1 MRRVL
6 VAAILASLPLTIH
19 AEGHYV
25 PGIEGVKG
33 SSVPPAG
40 NYYIGYLVNYNVDS
54 LKTPGTSDDLPG
66 SNTGTVTALA
76 HRFVHMT
83 NKKVLGAD
91 YGVEAIVPMLQ
102 KDLDFQAAGYKN
114 DKSGIGDVYIGPVVL
129 GWHGDRWDAVGA
141 AGVWLDSADSNEPA
155 DPGNGYQGTMLTGG
169 GTAYL
174 NADKSV
180 SASALMRY
188 ELNGKQDSGFEPGD
202 QLSLEWGLGKK
213 LNDAAEVGLVGYDQW
228 QTTKDK
234 GTGATDDKFSKHAV
248 GVEGSYMVKS
258 LGGILKAA
266 YYDEYK
272 VNAGSG
278 PAPAGNLFRINF
290 VKPF

>member
-1 MRRVL
+1 MKR
-6 VAAILASLPLTIH
+6 ILAAVVLGSISVGVH

-25 PGIEGVKG
+25 PGIEGVKAA
-33 SSVPPAG
+33 SVPPAG

-54 LKTPGTSDDLPG
+54 LKAPGTSDDIPV

-83 NKKVLGAD
+83 DKKVLGAD
-91 YGVEAIVPMLQ
+91 YGVEAIVPMIK
-102 KDLDFQAAGYKN
+102 KDFDFQAAGYNN
-114 DKSGIGDVYIGPVVL
+114 DKSGIGDVYVGPLVL
-129 GWHGDRWDAVGA
+129 GWHGDNWDAVGA
-141 AGVWLDSADSNEPA
+141 AGVWLDTANSDELAS
-155 DPGNGYQGTMLTGG
+155 PGNGYKGTMLTGG

-180 SASALMRY
+180 SASGLMRY
-188 ELNGKQDSGFEPGD
+188 ELNGKKDGGFEPGD
-202 QLSLEWGLGKK
+202 QVSLEWGLGKK
-213 LNDAAEVGLVGYDQW
+213 VSETTELGLVGYDQW
-228 QTTKDK
+228 QVSKDK
-234 GTGATDDKFSKHAV
+234 GTGATDDKFSRHAV
-248 GVEGSYMVKS
+248 GVEGSYLVKS
-258 LGGILKAA
+258 LGGILKAG

-278 PAPAGNLFRINF
+278 PAPTGNLFRVNF